1 MSSKPTIQESGK
13 VTIYLPKEDWDY
25 VLENYEMISGSE
37 ESLPWGKFFM
47 KAMAAAMATRRPDS
61 SPEDKAR
68 INELIGNVDTLT
80 LSNDEMKLQIA
91 ELTEKN
97 TLLKEQVYNSGNTK
111 TQSESIIAEQK
122 IKLQNQNTTI
132 ENMSNEIAILRN
144 DSGAIPEGSVLVNL
158 TPKTLAVINEICRL
172 ESERMEQ
179 EVTPDLLFKN
189 VFFFVIK
196 NGPHDMFK
204 VPISVQRIREISD
217 AINNV

>member
-1 MSSKPTIQESGK
+1 MAIPKVPESNK
-13 VTIYLPKEDWDY
+13 VTIYLPQEDWDY
-25 VLENYEMISGSE
+25 VGENYVIIAGTDE
-37 ESLPWGKFFM
+37 ELPWSRFFM
-47 KAMAAAMATRRPDS
+47 KAMLAAMATRKPDS

-68 INELIGNVDTLT
+68 IKELIGEVDTLT
-80 LSNDEMKLQIA
+80 ISNDEMKVQIA

-97 TLLKEQVYNSGNTK
+97 TGLKELVYNSGNSK
-111 TQSESIIAEQK
+111 TLSDTAITELNQ
-122 IKLQNQNTTI
+122 KLQNQNTTI
-132 ENMSNEIAILRN
+132 ENQSMEIAMLRK
-144 DSGAIPEGSVLVNL
+144 DSDALPEGSVLVNL